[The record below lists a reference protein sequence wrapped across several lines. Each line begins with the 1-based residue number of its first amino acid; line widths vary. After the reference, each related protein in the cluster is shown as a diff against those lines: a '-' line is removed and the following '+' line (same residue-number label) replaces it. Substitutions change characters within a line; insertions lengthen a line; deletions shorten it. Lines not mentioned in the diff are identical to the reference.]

1 MSGGV
6 LMEDLDPRLPEV
18 WYFNICGDPREI
30 YSWYKHLRNLY
41 EVTGF
46 LFLAKSGIWWSLDE

>member
-1 MSGGV
+1 
-6 LMEDLDPRLPEV
+6 MEDLDPRLPEV

-46 LFLAKSGIWWSLDE
+46 FSLTEVESGGVWMNDP